1 MSALLV
7 RLVKSYSVLPIVLQ
21 CIMKKDLFWH
31 FLRSLLIMTYL
42 ITLNLEE
49 GVLVLEKS
57 LEKTWI
63 LDLKSVLTHQIVIL
77 TSEYLLP
84 SLVGPSPFSY
94 SFMLAKR
101 SKKKKTATRNGINIS
116 DMYTY
121 ADVWLWTYAV
131 SDMVSCQPK
140 SYPVQT
146 EHGLYVMLEFPNNPS
161 VVLFTCMLN
170 SCLVNIL

>member
-7 RLVKSYSVLPIVLQ
+7 MLVKSYSVLPIVLQ

-42 ITLNLEE
+42 ITLNLEK

-84 SLVGPSPFSY
+84 SLVGFSPFSY
-94 SFMLAKR
+94 SFILAKR
-101 SKKKKTATRNGINIS
+101 STRKKTATRNGKNIS
-116 DMYTY
+116 DMCEHMPYPI
-121 ADVWLWTYAV
+121 WFHV
-131 SDMVSCQPK
+131 SPRAIQYRLNMAF
-140 SYPVQT
+140 
-146 EHGLYVMLEFPNNPS
+146 ML
-161 VVLFTCMLN
+161 C
-170 SCLVNIL
+170 

>member
-1 MSALLV
+1 MSTLLV
-7 RLVKSYSVLPIVLQ
+7 MLVKSYSVLPIVLQ
-21 CIMKKDLFWH
+21 RIMNKDLFWH

-42 ITLNLEE
+42 ITLNLEK

-84 SLVGPSPFSY
+84 SLVGFSPFSY

-101 SKKKKTATRNGINIS
+101 SKKKNCNKEWHKHI
-116 DMYTY
+116 
-121 ADVWLWTYAV
+121 W
-131 SDMVSCQPK
+131 
-140 SYPVQT
+140 
-146 EHGLYVMLEFPNNPS
+146 YVHICRC
-161 VVLFTCMLN
+161 VT
-170 SCLVNIL
+170 VNICRIRYGFMSAQELSSTDWTWPLRYVRVS